1 MVSDYLD
8 TRQLE
13 AFVAV
18 VSIGSVTG
26 AAKALGKSQPV
37 VTRLVQDLEGELG
50 FALLHRNGP
59 RITPTEKGV
68 AFFSQAEL
76 FLSGLRTISERARRI
91 ESARPTAIEVASI
104 PAIAASLLPRA
115 LAALSAERFPDHV
128 HLQSISSENV
138 VQAVVA
144 GTADLGVVSLPLDN
158 PGIDVHWLGEVP
170 CVAVVADDHPLADRD
185 ILTGDDLAGRR
196 LIASANPFRLR
207 MRIDEAL
214 AKLGV
219 SPAAVI
225 DSNATYVSLSLARM
239 GLGIA
244 IVEPV
249 TLWGLPVHGVKVLPL
264 SFRIP
269 FQWGF
274 VTAAG
279 RPVVSEVEQL
289 VASARQIVADIPQAV
304 VYDTLAQVPAF
315 DRNV

>member
-18 VSIGSVTG
+18 VSIGSITG

-37 VTRLVQDLEGELG
+37 VTRLIQDLEGEIG

-68 AFFSQAEL
+68 AFFAQAEL
-76 FLSGLRTISERARRI
+76 FLSGLRTISESARRI
-91 ESARPTAIEVASI
+91 RAARRTAIEVASI

-115 LAALSAERFPDHV
+115 LAALPPDRFPDHV

-138 VQAVVA
+138 VQAVMA
-144 GTADLGVVSLPLDN
+144 GTADLGAVSLPLDN
-158 PGIDVHWLGEVP
+158 PGIDIHWLGEVP
-170 CVAVVADDHPLADRD
+170 CVAVVAEDHPLAQKAV
-185 ILTGDDLAGRR
+185 ISAEDLAGHR

-207 MRIDEAL
+207 MRINDVL
-214 AKLGV
+214 SNLGV
-219 SPAAVI
+219 DLSSVI

-244 IVEPV
+244 IVRSI
-249 TLWGLPVHGVKVLPL
+249 TLWGLPVEGVRVLPL
-264 SFRIP
+264 SFHIP
-269 FQWGF
+269 FQWGL

-279 RPVVSEVEQL
+279 RPVIYEVEQL
-289 VASARQIVADIPQAV
+289 VATAKRMVADIPQAV
-304 VYDTLAQVPAF
+304 VYDKISQIQNI
-315 DRNV
+315 D